1 MKMSFKKENKPVK
14 ENELV
19 KNRDYEIAI
28 EDMGNDGEGI
38 GLVDGMTVFVKDTVI
53 GDVALIKIIKVKK
66 VVYLSKHLKN
76 LK

>member
-1 MKMSFKKENKPVK
+1 MSFKKENKPVK

-38 GLVDGMTVFVKDTVI
+38 GHIDGMTVFVKDT
-53 GDVALIKIIKVKK
+53 GL
-66 VVYLSKHLKN
+66 N
-76 LK
+76 